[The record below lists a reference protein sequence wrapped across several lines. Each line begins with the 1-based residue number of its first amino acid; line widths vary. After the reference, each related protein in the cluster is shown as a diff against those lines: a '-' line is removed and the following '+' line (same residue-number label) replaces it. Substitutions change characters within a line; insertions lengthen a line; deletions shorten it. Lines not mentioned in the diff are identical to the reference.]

1 MRVGVAPLI
10 ARELPGR
17 NGLLNVRRLGA
28 FSSKLTVR
36 GRDQLAARA
45 DELQFQLVLVFKRLG
60 KLDAGLII
68 LSLIHIL
75 HGGTITLEN
84 AEGGGTLVTISIPT
98 GEE

>member
-28 FSSKLTVR
+28 FSSKLAVR
-36 GRDQLAARA
+36 GSDQLAART

-60 KLDAGLII
+60 KLDAGLIVFVI
-68 LSLIHIL
+68 ALADVVAEKV
-75 HGGTITLEN
+75 GGCLR
-84 AEGGGTLVTISIPT
+84 LRF
-98 GEE
+98 